1 MWLGIGYTIP
11 QTKLSSSGSTP
22 PPPPGLASL
31 ALESSLED
39 FLLLEN
45 DGQILLQQQNES

>member
-11 QTKLSSSGSTP
+11 QTQLSSSGSI

-31 ALESSLED
+31 TLESSLED
-39 FLLLEN
+39 LLLLEN

>member
-11 QTKLSSSGSTP
+11 QTRLSSSGSTP
-22 PPPPGLASL
+22 PPPAGSFM

-39 FLLLEN
+39 ILLLET

>member
-22 PPPPGLASL
+22 PPPPPSSFM

-39 FLLLEN
+39 ILLLET

>member
-11 QTKLSSSGSTP
+11 QTRLSSSGSVP
-22 PPPPGLASL
+22 PPAPSSFM

-39 FLLLEN
+39 ILLMEN
-45 DGQILLQQQNES
+45 DGNVLLQQQNES

>member
-11 QTKLSSSGSTP
+11 QTRLKSNGSVP
-22 PPPPGLASL
+22 PPPSPSSFM

-39 FLLLEN
+39 ILLLEN
-45 DGQILLQQQNES
+45 DGNVLLHEPRS